1 MMNKTI
7 SKDKLDREHEKIQFI
22 HESFYQAFRRGDWN
36 LMQGLWVQ
44 SEGVSV
50 IHPGRPP
57 ISGYD
62 NVMESWRSILT
73 EAPAIEFEEAELSI
87 FGNFA
92 LITCIELVNDGEFL
106 LSAVNG
112 IVLEKNAWRFYYHHS
127 SLIMLSDESEEEESD
142 FDDIKLH

>member
-1 MMNKTI
+1 MKSHIPQDQIN
-7 SKDKLDREHEKIQFI
+7 REHEKIQFV

-36 LMQGLWVQ
+36 LMQGLWVK

-62 NVMESWRSILT
+62 NVMESWRNILT
-73 EAPAIEFEEAELSI
+73 EAPSIEFEEAELSL

-92 LITCIELVNDGEFL
+92 LITCIELVNRGEYV

-112 IVLEKNAWRFYYHHS
+112 MVLEENTWRFYYHHS
-127 SLIMLSDESEEEESD
+127 SLIMLSEEDEEEDDNS
-142 FDDIKLH
+142 DDIKLH